1 MRFLRAGIWVACVAS
16 VVLFTPEAA
25 RGGDDEDILGGDSVA
40 TDFDVFVR
48 TDLAVTWR
56 VEVSSFVYDSSS
68 DEVPEG
74 TPEPAAGQT
83 LFAYLLENTGNDLP
97 TDIAVTDFSIG
108 NPDSLPLL
116 AFDAATADP
125 DGLDEGDRSDPRNFF
140 ENTQSVAYNWQDV
153 PFPPPATMELLIGQW
168 SVVYFLVDGT
178 YTDQNGSVIAG
189 GISDGHTILGP
200 MIPEPATLLVCLVR
214 VGALTMTGRRK
225 SRTAV

>member
-1 MRFLRAGIWVACVAS
+1 M
-16 VVLFTPEAA
+16 
-25 RGGDDEDILGGDSVA
+25 
-40 TDFDVFVR
+40 R
-48 TDLAVTWR
+48 TDLDITWR

-68 DEVPEG
+68 HHVPDG
-74 TPEPAAGQT
+74 TPEPGAGQT

-116 AFDAATADP
+116 AFDSATAIP
-125 DGLDEGDRSDPRNFF
+125 DGLDDADRSDPRNFF

-153 PFPPPATMELLIGQW
+153 AFPPPATMELLIGQW

-178 YTDQNGSVIAG
+178 YADQNGSVIAG

-200 MIPEPATLLVCLVR
+200 MIPEPATLLVCLVG
-214 VGALTMTGRRK
+214 VGVLTMTGRRK
-225 SRTAV
+225 NRNTNPPSDLNSPAGPCDVTADTGRR

>member
-1 MRFLRAGIWVACVAS
+1 MWVACVAS
-16 VVLFTPEAA
+16 VVFLATDTA
-25 RGGDDEDILGGDSVA
+25 RAGDDDILEGDPVA

-48 TDLAVTWR
+48 TDLDITWR

-74 TPEPAAGQT
+74 TPLPGAGQT
-83 LFAYLLENTGNDLP
+83 LFVYLVENTGNDLP

-108 NPDSLPLL
+108 NPDSLALL

-125 DGLDEGDRSDPRNFF
+125 DGLDEADRSDPRNFF
-140 ENTQSVAYNWQDV
+140 ENTQSVAYNWQDLA
-153 PFPPPATMELLIGQW
+153 FPPPATMELLIGQW

-178 YTDQNGSVIAG
+178 FADQNGTVIAG

-200 MIPEPATLLVCLVR
+200 MIPEPATLLVCLAG
-214 VGALTMTGRRK
+214 VGALTMFGRR
-225 SRTAV
+225 RNRRAA

>member
-1 MRFLRAGIWVACVAS
+1 MWVACAAS
-16 VVLFTPEAA
+16 VVLLASEAVRA
-25 RGGDDEDILGGDSVA
+25 GDDDILGADSVA

-68 DEVPEG
+68 DAVPAG
-74 TPEPAAGQT
+74 MPVPAVGQT

-116 AFDAATADP
+116 AFDAATAIP
-125 DGLDEGDRSDPRNFF
+125 DGLDDADRGDPRNFF
-140 ENTQSVAYNWQDV
+140 ENTQSAAYNWQDLA
-153 PFPPPATMELLIGQW
+153 FPPPATMELLIGQW

-178 YTDQNGSVIAG
+178 YADQNGSVIAG
-189 GISDGHTILGP
+189 GICDAHTILGP
-200 MIPEPATLLVCLVR
+200 MIPEPTTLLVCLVGI
-214 VGALTMTGRRK
+214 GALTITGRRRRRRA
-225 SRTAV
+225 S